1 MCGLIHKE
9 IPLANEKGMAKISA
23 IAPILVSIGA
33 LNFLFVGL
41 FGYDLLEELLG
52 DSGHATTTTPVAKI
66 VYILIG
72 LAAVYTL
79 GWIPVLL
86 KKLNK

>member
-1 MCGLIHKE
+1 M
-9 IPLANEKGMAKISA
+9 ANEKVMAKVSM

-41 FGYDLLEELLG
+41 FGKDLLEDLLG
-52 DSGHATTTTPVAKI
+52 DGGHATTTTPVAKI
-66 VYILIG
+66 IYILIG

-79 GWIPVLL
+79 GWIPMLL